1 MFPLS
6 WCIVKAGNASLYT
19 RPSSEVGSQVACQ
32 VASFTI
38 ELCFDVVGWIMSR
51 ICFPYGP
58 GISCTCD
65 QHRRILGCVPAHDEQ
80 VLPAPDRPAL
90 QTGNPHWPTEI
101 LLTLT
106 IIFSFLFS
114 FLGYQSLL
122 QYILYF
128 HLYLI
133 LRYVLYKCE
142 KLYCSKLLVRSY
154 LLIVMNKSEDFCF
167 KRK

>member
-19 RPSSEVGSQVACQ
+19 RPSSKVGSQVACQ
-32 VASFTI
+32 VASFTR
-38 ELCFDVVGWIMSR
+38 ELCFDVVDWIMSR

-90 QTGNPHWPTEI
+90 QAGNPHWPTEI

-106 IIFSFLFS
+106 IIFRL
-114 FLGYQSLL
+114 SLL
-122 QYILYF
+122 ISRVPITFTIYSIFPPLSHPQICPLQMWEVIL
-128 HLYLI
+128 LKTAGKI
-133 LRYVLYKCE
+133 LPS
-142 KLYCSKLLVRSY
+142 YC
-154 LLIVMNKSEDFCF
+154 ND
-167 KRK
+167 